1 MIKNGR
7 IFDPANNIHGEK
19 KDLVVLNDKIINP
32 SKLPKKAKVKTIDA
46 TGLVIMAG
54 GVDIHTHIAGPKV
67 NSGRLLRPEDHR
79 KEFMK
84 KTAKAHSGVGWSV
97 PSTYFTG
104 YAYAKLG
111 YTTAME
117 AAMPPLEARHTHEEL
132 MDTPIIDKAAYTLL
146 GSNWFLLERISE
158 MEFEEMCAITAWLLK
173 ASGGYSIKLVNPGG
187 EETWAWGQNVE
198 HLDDSIASFSVTPRE
213 IIKTLA
219 RINER
224 LKLPH
229 SIHLHTNNLGLP
241 GNYVITKETMEL
253 LRGVNPQKNRK
264 TNVHVTHMQ
273 FSSYGGEDWKS
284 FRSEAQEISH
294 YINKHDHVSCDV
306 GQVIFTDTTTMTA
319 DGAWEWVLRG
329 ITEHLSWS
337 PRSGSKWINGQV
349 ELETSSGVVPYIF
362 RRKNPVNAVQWAIGL
377 EFILSIKDLTKVNIS
392 TDHPNGGPF
401 IYYPAIFSWL
411 MSQKARKDMLNK
423 ASKFAIERSHLSD
436 ITREFSLSEIAQI
449 SRVSAAKILG
459 FTNKGHLGIN
469 ADADIAI
476 YNFKCPIEEL
486 SDNYPEIEKG
496 FAKAAYTI
504 KDGQIVV
511 KDGEIIKDWQ
521 GRTFRV
527 QPIVPKDWE
536 AQVQEAIQERF
547 KKYYTVSLD
556 NYPIQQEYFPKEEI
570 ISSNAE

>member
-1 MIKNGR
+1 MV
-7 IFDPANNIHGEK
+7 FDPANNIHGEK
-19 KDLVVLNDKIINP
+19 KEIIVLNDKIIP
-32 SKLPKKAKVKTIDA
+32 RSKLPKKANVKKINA
-46 TGLVIMAG
+46 KEMVVMPG
-54 GVDIHTHIAGPKV
+54 GVDIHSHIAGPKV

-79 KEFMK
+79 KEVLK
-84 KTAKAHSGVGWSV
+84 KTPRTRSGVGRSV

-132 MDTPIIDKAAYTLL
+132 MDTPIIDKGAYTLL

-158 MEFEEMCAITAWLLK
+158 MNFKEMCAITAWLLK

-198 HLDDSIASFSVTPRE
+198 NLDDSIASFSVTPRE

-219 RINER
+219 EINEK
-224 LKLPH
+224 LNLPH
-229 SIHLHTNNLGLP
+229 TIHLHTNNLGLP
-241 GNYVITKETMEL
+241 GNYEITKETMEL
-253 LRGVNPQKNRK
+253 LRSVKPQKNRE
-264 TNVHVTHMQ
+264 TNVHITHMQ
-273 FSSYGGEDWKS
+273 FSSYGGDDWRS
-284 FRSEAQEISH
+284 FRSEAQEIAH
-294 YINKHDHVSCDV
+294 YINKNEHVSCDV

-362 RRKNPVNAVQWAIGL
+362 RRKNSVNAVQWAIGL
-377 EFILSIKDLTKVNIS
+377 EFMLSIRDLTKVNIS

-411 MSQKARKDMLNK
+411 MSKKARTEMLKK
-423 ASKFAIERSHLSD
+423 AAKAAVERSHLSD

-459 FTNKGHLGIN
+459 LTNKGHLGIG

-476 YNFKCPIEEL
+476 YHFKSPIEKL
-486 SDNYPEIEKG
+486 ANNYHEIEKG

-511 KDGEIIKDWQ
+511 KDGEVVKDLQ

-527 QPIVPKDWE
+527 QPIVPKEWQ
-536 AQVQEAIQERF
+536 AQVQKAIQERF
-547 KKYYTVSLD
+547 QKYYTVNLN
-556 NYPIQQEYFPKEEI
+556 NYPIQQEYFPKEEV
-570 ISSNAE
+570 ISSKSQ